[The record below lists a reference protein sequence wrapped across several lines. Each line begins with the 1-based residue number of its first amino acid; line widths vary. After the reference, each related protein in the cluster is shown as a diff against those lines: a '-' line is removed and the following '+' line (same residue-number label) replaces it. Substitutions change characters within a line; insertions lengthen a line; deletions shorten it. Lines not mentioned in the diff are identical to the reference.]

1 MDEELTSCQTKET
14 AVAAAAVSPAQEAA
28 QQCLSYK
35 ARTGMNIIGL
45 GFNCADPEQILFAL
59 RSVQADANLRQQ
71 LKSHGI
77 RLAAYANVLDMSP
90 YESVGGYGSGGSS
103 HMKEVDL
110 VRKRPLDE
118 IGYVQ
123 DFVESGGVTII
134 GGCCGS
140 NPDDIA
146 RIRHFLAEDDAN
158 NQHSSSSQHC

>member
-1 MDEELTSCQTKET
+1 MDEKPTSCQPKET
-14 AVAAAAVSPAQEAA
+14 AAAAVSPAQEAA

-45 GFNCADPEQILFAL
+45 GFNCADPDQILSAL
-59 RSVQADANLRQQ
+59 RSVQADANLHQQ

-90 YESVGGYGSGGSS
+90 YQGVGYGSS
-103 HMKEVDL
+103 HDMKEVDL
-110 VRKRPLDE
+110 VRKRPLDD
-118 IGYVQ
+118 IGYVR
-123 DFVESGGVTII
+123 DFVESGGGVTMI

-146 RIRHFLAEDDAN
+146 RIRQFLVEDDA
-158 NQHSSSSQHC
+158 QSEHSSSSQHC